1 MLKLESQQFYTNV
14 DLVAQA
20 IFVKTMN
27 KAYPEVDII
36 GEEDLNNETSRP
48 ILLNGKLI
56 IEEYSRNHEL
66 QKRLEDNLYTI
77 IKESKNSNIS
87 KEEEVFRQKEH
98 KNFEK
103 LINKRKVK
111 ILLDPLDATHSFINK
126 QYHESTILAGVL
138 VNNNPYIGSV
148 TSPFYQ
154 FDKENTG
161 VVSYFNIPIYGLF
174 ALKKQK
180 SKLFDNVHNYK
191 IDQVKST
198 KRNSYQNKIYPSKNY
213 CPNTDLKLIV
223 SRWKY
228 EKLSQICTKILI

>member
-126 QYHESTILAGVL
+126 QCGFITY
-138 VNNNPYIGSV
+138 Y
-148 TSPFYQ
+148 
-154 FDKENTG
+154 
-161 VVSYFNIPIYGLF
+161 
-174 ALKKQK
+174 
-180 SKLFDNVHNYK
+180 
-191 IDQVKST
+191 
-198 KRNSYQNKIYPSKNY
+198 R
-213 CPNTDLKLIV
+213 
-223 SRWKY
+223 
-228 EKLSQICTKILI
+228 ILIQLLSMNQLRQLRYQLLFH

>member
-1 MLKLESQQFYTNV
+1 MIQLESQQLYTNV

-27 KAYPEVDII
+27 NAYPEVDVI

-103 LINKRKVK
+103 L
-111 ILLDPLDATHSFINK
+111 SM
-126 QYHESTILAGVL
+126 
-138 VNNNPYIGSV
+138 
-148 TSPFYQ
+148 
-154 FDKENTG
+154 
-161 VVSYFNIPIYGLF
+161 
-174 ALKKQK
+174 
-180 SKLFDNVHNYK
+180 
-191 IDQVKST
+191 
-198 KRNSYQNKIYPSKNY
+198 
-213 CPNTDLKLIV
+213 
-223 SRWKY
+223 
-228 EKLSQICTKILI
+228 